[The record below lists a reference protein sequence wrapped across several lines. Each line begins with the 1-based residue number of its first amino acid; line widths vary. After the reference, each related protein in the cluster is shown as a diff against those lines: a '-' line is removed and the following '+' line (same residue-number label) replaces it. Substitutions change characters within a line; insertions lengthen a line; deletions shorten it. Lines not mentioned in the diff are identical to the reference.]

1 MKALVYLTW
10 RSFVNNIKRA
20 VKKPVTLIL
29 MIFMAAYMVYVALLL
44 GKLVIDLRFDS
55 VQGLVVLISIWTIY
69 VFLTNFI
76 GYASKKGVLFRPGHT
91 HFVFP
96 APIGPKLILVYSAW
110 MNYLL
115 SVAVNLLFVVA
126 GLTVFGVEP
135 WRMFLFFVV
144 GSILELLLEGSL
156 MVFLYTN
163 ESLPEG
169 VLKGLCNA
177 IKAFLV
183 AVTLFFV
190 WYFYRKGFTLESFST
205 FFDWNGLQMV
215 PVVGWN
221 IAAYRLILS
230 GPTQLN
236 VICTVLY
243 VLTVAAMF
251 FVAWRMK
258 CEGGYFEDAAK
269 FADDYVQ
276 MRKRKNSGELVTSIG
291 EKKKKFRRISGD
303 YQASGA
309 KAIFYRQLLEY
320 KKERYFIFSKVTLI
334 NLIVSLLLAF
344 AFRENATESGA
355 PQMFL
360 LGIIAYMTLVLAG
373 VTGKW
378 ESELK
383 SPYLFLIPDTPV
395 KKLWYATLME
405 HVKALA
411 DGILFCIPIGIMWSI
426 SPILIVQAVLIYMV
440 LQANKMYTK
449 VIVQC
454 LMGDLLGKTVQEL
467 VRVFIQMF
475 IIGIGVLAAVLA
487 GVLLNLNLVFPIVL
501 IYSMILTM
509 LMGALASIRFDSM
522 EQMD

>member
-1 MKALVYLTW
+1 MRALVYLTW
-10 RSFVNNIKRA
+10 RSFVNNIRRA

-29 MIFMAAYMVYVALLL
+29 MIFLAAYMVYVALLMGRL
-44 GKLVIDLRFDS
+44 IMDLRFDS
-55 VQGLVVLISIWTIY
+55 VQGMVVLVSIWTIY

-76 GYASKKGVLFRPGHT
+76 GYSSKKGVIFRPGHA

-96 APIGPKLILVYSAW
+96 APIAPKLILVYSAW

-115 SVAVNLLFVVA
+115 SVVVNLLFVLA
-126 GLTVFGVEP
+126 GLTVFGVEL
-135 WRMFLFFVV
+135 WRMLLFFVV
-144 GSILELLLEGSL
+144 GSVLELLLEGSL

-177 IKAFLV
+177 IKIFLV
-183 AVTLFFV
+183 VVTLFFV
-190 WYFYRKGFTLESFST
+190 WYFYREGFTLETVSA
-205 FFDWNGLQMV
+205 FFDWPGLQMV
-215 PVVGWN
+215 PVMGWN

-236 VICTVLY
+236 VICTILY
-243 VLTVAAMF
+243 VLAVAGMF
-251 FVAWRMK
+251 FVAWKMK

-269 FADDYVQ
+269 FADDYAE
-276 MRKRKNSGELVTSIG
+276 MRRKKNSGELVTGIG
-291 EKKKKFRRISGD
+291 EKKKKFRRISGN

-309 KAIFYRQLLEY
+309 KAVFYRQLLEY

-344 AFRENATESGA
+344 AFRENAIESGV

-360 LGIIAYMTLVLAG
+360 LGIIAYMSLVLAG
-373 VTGKW
+373 VAGKW

-383 SPYLFLIPDTPV
+383 SPYLFLIPDTSV
-395 KKLWYATLME
+395 RKLWYATLME

-411 DGILFCIPIGIMWSI
+411 DGILFCIPIGVMWRI
-426 SPILIVQAVLIYMV
+426 SPILVVQAILLYVV

-454 LMGDLLGKTVQEL
+454 LMGDLLGKTVQDL

-475 IIGIGVLAAVLA
+475 MIGIGVAVAALVGILIS
-487 GVLLNLNLVFPIVL
+487 LNLVFPIVL
-501 IYSMILTM
+501 IYSMMITM
-509 LMGALASIRFDSM
+509 LMGALASIRFGCM
-522 EQMD
+522 EQID